1 MGTVTSL
8 SPATRASDKSPV
20 ISETG
25 DVYTPSLAQGT
36 GKIPEIQCTWSFF
49 MCKKSNA
56 ECKKEHTDCLN
67 GDVFDNKICA
77 GVARN
82 PQRYLVPHPTDC
94 TKFYSCQ
101 RNGWGG
107 WIANLMDCPVTTGFD
122 RSLMICNYINTLP
135 RCQEESYGVAGLQA
149 EQGLIAR
156 QTHQHL

>member
-1 MGTVTSL
+1 
-8 SPATRASDKSPV
+8 
-20 ISETG
+20 
-25 DVYTPSLAQGT
+25 
-36 GKIPEIQCTWSFF
+36 
-49 MCKKSNA
+49 MCKKSSA

-67 GDVFDNKICA
+67 GDVCKFFIFICFLYLLLLLFSVDNKICA

-122 RSLMICNYINTLP
+122 RSVLLGSHNHLIYQHKSQIICD
-135 RCQEESYGVAGLQA
+135 S
-149 EQGLIAR
+149 
-156 QTHQHL
+156 